1 MTEEVHTSA
10 SAEPGSP
17 VSIPFWRRG
26 LWLENPALVQLLGLC
41 PLLAVTTSVVNA
53 IGLGAATM
61 FALLVLST
69 SVSVTKRWVQPD
81 VRLPVYVLILA
92 SAVTVVDLAM
102 HAWAFEL
109 HERLGIFVP
118 LIVTNCAVL
127 GRAESFARR
136 NSVGESFWDA
146 LSMGLGFGIVLA
158 VLGALREAIGAGTL
172 FAQAESLFGPSAVHW
187 ELRLFD
193 GKGLGILASPPGAF
207 FGLALIALIVKG
219 LTQRAA
225 RA

>member
-1 MTEEVHTSA
+1 MTEEVQTSTSA
-10 SAEPGSP
+10 EQGSP

-61 FALLVLST
+61 FALLVLRT
-69 SVSVTKRWVQPD
+69 SVSATKRWVQPD

-118 LIVTNCAVL
+118 LIVTNCLVITPAYARYDGGGSSPRFNPHDGGGCTPPELNTGTFTKQVEDHHP
-127 GRAESFARR
+127 AAFFARGIMVPFSSS
-136 NSVGESFWDA
+136 NYA
-146 LSMGLGFGIVLA
+146 ILS
-158 VLGALREAIGAGTL
+158 
-172 FAQAESLFGPSAVHW
+172 P
-187 ELRLFD
+187 
-193 GKGLGILASPPGAF
+193 K
-207 FGLALIALIVKG
+207 
-219 LTQRAA
+219 
-225 RA
+225 